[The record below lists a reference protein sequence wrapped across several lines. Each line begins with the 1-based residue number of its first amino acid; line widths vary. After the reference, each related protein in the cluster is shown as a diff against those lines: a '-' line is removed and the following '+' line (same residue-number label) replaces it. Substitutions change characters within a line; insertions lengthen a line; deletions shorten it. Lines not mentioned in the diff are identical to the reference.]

1 MSRFK
6 SGIYEGDE
14 GVEGVTQRLF
24 VRLDGI
30 QHALPESVERP
41 PGRDAGTARAEGAH
55 LGCARLFNGTERDL
69 LLAVEER
76 FAR

>member
-41 PGRDAGTARAEGAH
+41 PGRDAGAAH
-55 LGCARLFNGTERDL
+55 ADEAPLGCAYVVNGTDSDL
-69 LLAVEER
+69 LLGVEEPFPR
-76 FAR
+76 